1 MCDVES
7 GRLYFQTPMIFKL
20 LVTHSIALNVMESH
34 PLPISEPKDN
44 NKNTKMYL
52 EWREVRTTEEE
63 PKKGVA
69 RTVHRAC

>member
-1 MCDVES
+1 
-7 GRLYFQTPMIFKL
+7 
-20 LVTHSIALNVMESH
+20 MESH
-34 PLPISEPKDN
+34 PLPVSEPKDN

-69 RTVHRAC
+69 RTVHRAR